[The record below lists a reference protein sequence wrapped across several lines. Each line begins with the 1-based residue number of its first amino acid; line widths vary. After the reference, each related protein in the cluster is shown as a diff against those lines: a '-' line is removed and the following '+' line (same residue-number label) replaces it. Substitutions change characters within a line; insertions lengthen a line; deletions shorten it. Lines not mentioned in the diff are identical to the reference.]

1 MSAGEPGAA
10 AAGGDAA
17 GIGAADAAVAKAAR
31 LARAAG
37 ARAAAR
43 TPVPETAAPAPET
56 TAPAP
61 DAGGAT
67 APEAAPAPGAG
78 TVPDLVAETF
88 TRLRRTAGRRGRVP
102 SLGAP
107 PRRGGPDLLAGRPRR
122 DDAGAVVPGLG
133 PLGERLAETGF
144 FAEARDR
151 AGTRIPEHLQ
161 GRGAGGPRVRRY
173 RRNEPQPLGTV
184 LIRQILDRG
193 WAPQMARG
201 MILTRWPEIVGEE
214 LAAQVRIDSFDE
226 GTLLL
231 RAASTAW
238 ATQLRYLQDRILARI
253 AEEVGDGVVTRLRI
267 IGPPAPTWRKG
278 RYGVRGRGPRD
289 TYG

>member
-1 MSAGEPGAA
+1 MSAGEAGAA
-10 AAGGDAA
+10 AAGGDGA
-17 GIGAADAAVAKAAR
+17 GVSTADAAVAKAAR

-37 ARAAAR
+37 ARAAA
-43 TPVPETAAPAPET
+43 PAPEPATAAPGPAGDID
-56 TAPAP
+56 APAP
-61 DAGGAT
+61 DADAGAI
-67 APEAAPAPGAG
+67 AAPAPGAA

-107 PRRGGPDLLAGRPRR
+107 PRRGGPDPLAGRPRR
-122 DDAGAVVPGLG
+122 DEAEAVVPGLG
-133 PLGERLAETGF
+133 PVGGRLAETGF

-173 RRNEPQPLGTV
+173 RRTDPQPLGTV

-231 RAASTAW
+231 RASSTAW